1 MRALLAHHEPGET
14 RDAHVLARLGRD
26 LRPQVLDRLALVA
39 VRAHML
45 LLEQRDLLRPLLELA
60 LDDPLDDVVG
70 LALLTGLCVEDLA
83 LGLACLRV
91 DVVDGYDEWRRWRAG
106 DVDRD
111 LVRELPELVATGD
124 EVRLALDLDQ
134 DADLPGRVEVGG
146 HDALAGG
153 ASAALRRGRLA
164 LHAQDLDRLVEV
176 ALGLG
181 QGGLAVHD
189 PGTCALPERLD
200 VAGLDVRI
208 GTHAPAC

>member
-70 LALLTGLCVEDLA
+70 LALLTGLCFEDLP

-111 LVRELPELVATGD
+111 LVRELLELVATGD
-124 EVRLALDLDQ
+124 EVGLALHLDQ
-134 DADLPGRVEVGG
+134 DADSPGRVDVGG
-146 HDALAGG
+146 HDALARGP
-153 ASAALRRGRLA
+153 SAALRRGRLA
-164 LHAQDLDRLVEV
+164 LYAQDLDRPVEV
-176 ALGLG
+176 AIGIG
-181 QGGLAVHD
+181 ERRLAVHD
-189 PGTCALPERLD
+189 PSARAIPQ
-200 VAGLDVRI
+200 
-208 GTHAPAC
+208 

>member
-1 MRALLAHHEPGET
+1 MFPAPTTSAISTPRLATPCPWAASPSTRSRAVPYSRPPIRASPDSFSRTRLNAGSSDTARTIVMRALLAHHEPGET

-70 LALLTGLCVEDLA
+70 LAILTGLCFEDLP
-83 LGLACLRV
+83 LGLECLRV
-91 DVVDGYDEWRRWRAG
+91 DVVDGYDQRRRWRAG

-124 EVRLALDLDQ
+124 EVGLALHLDQ
-134 DADLPGRVEVGG
+134 DANL
-146 HDALAGG
+146 
-153 ASAALRRGRLA
+153 
-164 LHAQDLDRLVEV
+164 
-176 ALGLG
+176 
-181 QGGLAVHD
+181 
-189 PGTCALPERLD
+189 
-200 VAGLDVRI
+200 
-208 GTHAPAC
+208 